1 MVRTR
6 RKTRKTLLKEP
17 DEFLSAYT
25 RAELFV
31 RRHSRAVLIAIVV
44 VLAAALAVTGAGR
57 YREAR
62 SARAASAYSAVLA
75 TLDEAG
81 RTGAGKKEEAGEVR
95 EAAAQKLRTLSAM
108 YSSLPMATLA
118 RFSLASLEVERGN
131 YAQGAEL
138 YRALA
143 EDLKPGE
150 HPLWEL
156 AQLGEA
162 NALHAQKRYDAAL
175 DAYRRIL
182 EQAGTRAKGEAL
194 LGIAR
199 VYEQMN
205 NLEAALK
212 SYSELNEAYPEAA
225 AGIDL
230 SLKIEALK
238 VRLKGSQG

>member
-1 MVRTR
+1 M
-6 RKTRKTLLKEP
+6 KEP

-31 RRHSRAVLIAIVV
+31 RRHNRAVLVGIVV
-44 VLAAALAVTGAGR
+44 VLAAALAVTGVRR

-62 SARAASAYSAVLA
+62 AARAASAYSAVLA
-75 TLDEAG
+75 TLNDAGGNDE
-81 RTGAGKKEEAGEVR
+81 GKKENAGEVW

-131 YAQGAEL
+131 YEQGAEI

-143 EDLKPGE
+143 QDLKPGE

-162 NALHAQKRYDAAL
+162 NALHAQKRYDAAV
-175 DAYRRIL
+175 DSYRRIL
-182 EQAGTRAKGEAL
+182 EQAGARAKGEAL

-199 VYEQMN
+199 CYEQMN
-205 NLEAALK
+205 NLQAALK
-212 SYSELNEAYPEAA
+212 SYSELNEAYPDAA
-225 AGIDL
+225 AGMDL
-230 SLKIEALK
+230 SLKIESLK